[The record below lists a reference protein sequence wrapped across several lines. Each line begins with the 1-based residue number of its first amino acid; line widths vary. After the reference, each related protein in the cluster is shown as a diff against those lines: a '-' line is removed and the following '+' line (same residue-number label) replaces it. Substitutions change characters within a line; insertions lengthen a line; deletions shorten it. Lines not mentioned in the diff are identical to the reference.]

1 MTTYKFGDIL
11 LLGFPQ
17 TNLREKSKRPAVVLY
32 DMGDLDIL
40 VARITSQEYFSVTD
54 HKIKK
59 WKEAGLL
66 VESYIRATKM
76 ATLEKE
82 MVLKKLGSLASG
94 DIRVLKEILGK
105 MFV

>member
-17 TNLREKSKRPAVVLY
+17 TNLRETSKRPAVVIY
-32 DMGDLDIL
+32 DAGDLDIL
-40 VARITSQEYFSVTD
+40 VVRVTSQEYFSATD

-66 VESYIRATKM
+66 VESYIRAAKM
-76 ATLEKE
+76 ATLEKG

-94 DIRVLKEILGK
+94 DVRALKDILGK
-105 MFV
+105 MFR